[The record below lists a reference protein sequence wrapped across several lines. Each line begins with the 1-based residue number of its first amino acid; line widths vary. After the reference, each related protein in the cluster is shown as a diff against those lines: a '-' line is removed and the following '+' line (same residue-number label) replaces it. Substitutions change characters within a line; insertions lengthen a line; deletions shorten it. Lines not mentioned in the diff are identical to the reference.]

1 MQASIEEL
9 VSINEVGDIMADS
22 IVEYFS
28 NNDNQ
33 LLIKKCI
40 ESGLLFQKS

>member
-1 MQASIEEL
+1 
-9 VSINEVGDIMADS
+9 MADS
-22 IVEYFS
+22 IVKYFS

-40 ESGLLFQKS
+40 DSGLLFQEV